1 MEGLVIEYAT
11 NAHLEAVVAIA
22 RQDLELLGWV
32 PKGVFTE
39 AIANNHILIAHNN
52 ARVFGFVEFGG
63 TTKDKWTIYKIATAK
78 PARNKGIGRALITVL
93 ADKAKE
99 KNAGLRLKVT
109 EDNENAIPFY
119 LKNGFQVIEIE
130 QSKQRKVIVM
140 EKAC

>member
-11 NAHLEAVVAIA
+11 NSHLEAVVAIA

-39 AIANNHILIAHNN
+39 AIANQHILVAHDNK
-52 ARVFGFVEFGG
+52 RVFGFVEFGG

-99 KNAGLRLKVT
+99 KGAGLRLKVT